1 MRQVQRIN
9 IVKKRILKYSIEKK
23 NRLMIYAP
31 FDRPIL
37 DDEHYYRHEFSQK
50 IYNETYL
57 PY

>member
-1 MRQVQRIN
+1 MRQVQRIDITKN
-9 IVKKRILKYSIEKK
+9 RILKYSEKK
-23 NRLMIYAP
+23 KKRILINVP

-37 DDEHYYRHEFSQK
+37 DDEHYYRYEFNPK

>member
-1 MRQVQRIN
+1 MRQIWRIDIAKN
-9 IVKKRILKYSIEKK
+9 RILKYSKK
-23 NRLMIYAP
+23 KKKRILINVP